1 MTFFFFKKKKKV
13 YQLYM
18 CVFLDVTS
26 YHSSLEVLCKELD
39 IYQLLRMLLNL
50 LTCLNKNVYLN
61 SLLV

>member
-1 MTFFFFKKKKKV
+1 
-13 YQLYM
+13 M